1 MAYKEINIQNKLMP
15 LIQECKNSWIEKDYR
30 DTFSNEEILG
40 MIVSK
45 FCQWDGLR
53 IAKVSSEAF
62 DDANFREIATD
73 LNDRFTKLWGDE

>member
-1 MAYKEINIQNKLMP
+1 MP
-15 LIQECKNSWIEKDYR
+15 LIQECRNSWVEKDYR
-30 DTFSNEEILG
+30 HEFTDEEILG

-62 DDANFREIATD
+62 EDANFREIAVD
-73 LNDRFTKLWGDE
+73 LNERFTNMWGKE